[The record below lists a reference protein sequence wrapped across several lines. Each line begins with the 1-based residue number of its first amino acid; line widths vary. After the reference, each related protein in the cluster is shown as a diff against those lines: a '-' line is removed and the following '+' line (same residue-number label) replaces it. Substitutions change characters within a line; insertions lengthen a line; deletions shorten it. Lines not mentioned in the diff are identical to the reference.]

1 MYMAL
6 KPFFIQKT
14 VSFNAPG
21 CGVQREGKENGVQ
34 RLFIYQEK
42 TPLKMRGIF
51 FLKNGYFHCI
61 LNRTTN
67 SCYIKADFEAQHI
80 LFL

>member
-51 FLKNGYFHCI
+51 FFKWI
-61 LNRTTN
+61 L
-67 SCYIKADFEAQHI
+67 SLHFEQNYKQLLHKS
-80 LFL
+80 

>member
-21 CGVQREGKENGVQ
+21 CRVQREVKVNGVQ

-42 TPLKMRGIF
+42 NPLKMRGIF
-51 FLKNGYFHCI
+51 FKKNGHFHCI

-80 LFL
+80 LSL

>member
-51 FLKNGYFHCI
+51 FKKMDTF
-61 LNRTTN
+61 T
-67 SCYIKADFEAQHI
+67 AF
-80 LFL
+80 

>member
-21 CGVQREGKENGVQ
+21 CRVQREVKVNGVQ

-42 TPLKMRGIF
+42 NPTKNERN
-51 FLKNGYFHCI
+51 FLKKKWI
-61 LNRTTN
+61 L
-67 SCYIKADFEAQHI
+67 SLHFEQNYKQLLHKS
-80 LFL
+80 

>member
-21 CGVQREGKENGVQ
+21 CRVQREVKVNGVQ

-42 TPLKMRGIF
+42 NPT
-51 FLKNGYFHCI
+51 KNERNFKKKKWI
-61 LNRTTN
+61 L
-67 SCYIKADFEAQHI
+67 SLHFEQNYKQLLHKS
-80 LFL
+80 

>member
-21 CGVQREGKENGVQ
+21 CRVQREVKVNGVQ

-42 TPLKMRGIF
+42 NPTKNERNLKKKKKR
-51 FLKNGYFHCI
+51 I
-61 LNRTTN
+61 L
-67 SCYIKADFEAQHI
+67 SLHFEQNYKQLLHKS
-80 LFL
+80 

>member
-21 CGVQREGKENGVQ
+21 CRVQREVKVNGVQ

-42 TPLKMRGIF
+42 NPTKNERNF
-51 FLKNGYFHCI
+51 F
-61 LNRTTN
+61 
-67 SCYIKADFEAQHI
+67 
-80 LFL
+80 

>member
-21 CGVQREGKENGVQ
+21 CRVQREVKVNGVQ

-42 TPLKMRGIF
+42 PPTKNERNF
-51 FLKNGYFHCI
+51 FFKKWI
-61 LNRTTN
+61 L
-67 SCYIKADFEAQHI
+67 SLHFEQNYKQLLHKS
-80 LFL
+80 

>member
-21 CGVQREGKENGVQ
+21 CRVQRRGEENGVQ

-42 TPLKMRGIF
+42 KNNKNERKN
-51 FLKNGYFHCI
+51 FLKWI
-61 LNRTTN
+61 LSLHFEQNYKQLLHKNR
-67 SCYIKADFEAQHI
+67 F
-80 LFL
+80 

>member
-21 CGVQREGKENGVQ
+21 CRAQREVKVNGVQ

-42 TPLKMRGIF
+42 NPTKNERNFFF
-51 FLKNGYFHCI
+51 FLKWI
-61 LNRTTN
+61 L
-67 SCYIKADFEAQHI
+67 SLHFEQNYKQLLHKS
-80 LFL
+80 

>member
-21 CGVQREGKENGVQ
+21 CRVQREVKVNGVQ

-42 TPLKMRGIF
+42 NPTKNERNF
-51 FLKNGYFHCI
+51 FLKKRI
-61 LNRTTN
+61 L
-67 SCYIKADFEAQHI
+67 SLHFEQNYKQLLHKS
-80 LFL
+80 

>member
-6 KPFFIQKT
+6 KLFFIQKT

-21 CGVQREGKENGVQ
+21 CRVQREGKENGVQ

-42 TPLKMRGIF
+42 KKPTKNERNFKKMDTF
-51 FLKNGYFHCI
+51 TAF
-61 LNRTTN
+61 
-67 SCYIKADFEAQHI
+67 
-80 LFL
+80 

>member
-51 FLKNGYFHCI
+51 FF
-61 LNRTTN
+61 
-67 SCYIKADFEAQHI
+67 
-80 LFL
+80 

>member
-21 CGVQREGKENGVQ
+21 CRVQREVKVNGVQ

-42 TPLKMRGIF
+42 TPTKNERNLKKKKMDTF
-51 FLKNGYFHCI
+51 TAF
-61 LNRTTN
+61 
-67 SCYIKADFEAQHI
+67 
-80 LFL
+80 

>member
-1 MYMAL
+1 MYMVL

-21 CGVQREGKENGVQ
+21 CRVQREVKVNGVQ

-42 TPLKMRGIF
+42 NPLKMRGIF

-80 LFL
+80 LSL

>member
-21 CGVQREGKENGVQ
+21 CRVQREVKVNGVQ

-42 TPLKMRGIF
+42 NPTKNERNF
-51 FLKNGYFHCI
+51 FFKKWI
-61 LNRTTN
+61 L
-67 SCYIKADFEAQHI
+67 SLHFEQNYKQLLHKS
-80 LFL
+80 

>member
-21 CGVQREGKENGVQ
+21 CRVQRRGKENGVQ

-42 TPLKMRGIF
+42 KPNKNERKK
-51 FLKNGYFHCI
+51 FLNGYFHCI

-67 SCYIKADFEAQHI
+67 SCYIKTDFEAQHI
-80 LFL
+80 LSL

>member
-21 CGVQREGKENGVQ
+21 CRVQREVKVNGVQ

-42 TPLKMRGIF
+42 KPTKNERNF

-80 LFL
+80 LSL

>member
-21 CGVQREGKENGVQ
+21 CRVQREVKVNGVQ

-42 TPLKMRGIF
+42 NPLKMRGIF
-51 FLKNGYFHCI
+51 FLKKRI
-61 LNRTTN
+61 L
-67 SCYIKADFEAQHI
+67 SLHFEQNYKQLLHKS
-80 LFL
+80 

>member
-6 KPFFIQKT
+6 KLFFIQKT

-21 CGVQREGKENGVQ
+21 CRVQREGKENGVQ

-42 TPLKMRGIF
+42 KTPLKMRGI
-51 FLKNGYFHCI
+51 LKKWI
-61 LNRTTN
+61 L
-67 SCYIKADFEAQHI
+67 SLHFEQNYKQLLHKS
-80 LFL
+80 

>member
-51 FLKNGYFHCI
+51 F
-61 LNRTTN
+61 
-67 SCYIKADFEAQHI
+67 
-80 LFL
+80 